1 MLQWFCSY
9 PQHDFLCT
17 AAIISVSQHL
27 QYPINDLLG
36 PDLSLEIS
44 QSCIVHT
51 LQLVFMS
58 ACHGSSSAT
67 LAGNHIDNLTSPLSA
82 CPSTFHLVISATL
95 PPWFALFGSVFVFS
109 CPLIWFLSVWLN
121 GGAMATMSVFFL
133 PTAIGNFWRETCY
146 GGTVDHNGV
155 LYDRILAFHCVL
167 PSAIDNTSFLVC
179 MALFHCF
186 CLASSYLF
194 CHELAYSWVGCY
206 LQHFFH
212 FFEFPFPLPC
222 TVCIRVVYLAMV
234 CYSLGDIWLFS
245 SVLVMLVVFSSSC

>member
-1 MLQWFCSY
+1 MCPVLFACTSFAPTVLLPTAYKLHVPSKVTLVLQWFCSY

-95 PPWFALFGSVFVFS
+95 PPWFTLFGSVCLSFHAPYLVSFSVVKWRCYVHHGIMVWCFFFANCHRQFVK
-109 CPLIWFLSVWLN
+109 
-121 GGAMATMSVFFL
+121 GGL
-133 PTAIGNFWRETCY
+133 LWRCCR
-146 GGTVDHNGV
+146 
-155 LYDRILAFHCVL
+155 LQWCV
-167 PSAIDNTSFLVC
+167 I
-179 MALFHCF
+179 
-186 CLASSYLF
+186 
-194 CHELAYSWVGCY
+194 
-206 LQHFFH
+206 
-212 FFEFPFPLPC
+212 
-222 TVCIRVVYLAMV
+222 
-234 CYSLGDIWLFS
+234 
-245 SVLVMLVVFSSSC
+245 

>member
-82 CPSTFHLVISATL
+82 L
-95 PPWFALFGSVFVFS
+95 
-109 CPLIWFLSVWLN
+109 WLN

-186 CLASSYLF
+186 CFASSYLF

-222 TVCIRVVYLAMV
+222 TVCITVVYLAMG
-234 CYSLGDIWLFS
+234 CCSLGYICLFS
-245 SVLVMLVVFSSSC
+245 SVMMLVVLFSSSC